1 MEMVIPKIPQL
12 ITQVIGFLIFV
23 WILRKYAWGPIL
35 DMLDE
40 RRGKIDGDYK
50 AAEKNLAESE
60 DLRGEFEL
68 KLTDIKVIE
77 REKVQEAVKRGEEM
91 ADGIVGKARVQADDS
106 RAKAEQDI
114 ELETQKAQLG
124 LRDSVVNLAIGAA
137 EKVIGERMDNDLHR
151 KLIQEYIDNLPQPG
165 ESPNA

>member
-12 ITQVIGFLIFV
+12 ITQVIGFVIFV

-35 DMLDE
+35 DLLDE
-40 RRGKIDGDYK
+40 RRGKIDGDYQ
-50 AAEKNLAESE
+50 AAEKNLADAEE
-60 DLRGEFEL
+60 LRGEFEL

-77 REKVQEAVKRGEEM
+77 REKVQEAVKRGEDLSE
-91 ADGIVGKARVQADDS
+91 GIVSKARVQAEDS

-137 EKVIGERMDNDLHR
+137 EKVIGEKMDSDLHR